1 MGEPNASSLICVKRW
16 CRGHDVTLFAS
27 GDSVTSARLVACTKE
42 AIRLSP
48 AIQDHVPHY
57 MIMLDK
63 VRRSSHLFDILH
75 FHIDVFHMPLFRDVG
90 AKTLTTLHGRQESG
104 SIRSR
109 RP

>member
-1 MGEPNASSLICVKRW
+1 M
-16 CRGHDVTLFAS
+16 TLFAS
-27 GDSVTSARLVACTKE
+27 GDSVTSAQLVACTKE

-75 FHIDVFHMPLFRDVG
+75 FHIDVFHMPLFRDVAPKHLRRCMG
-90 AKTLTTLHGRQESG
+90 ARKADQSDDAGLDGGAAQNGRG
-104 SIRSR
+104 GNR
-109 RP
+109 RRGIG